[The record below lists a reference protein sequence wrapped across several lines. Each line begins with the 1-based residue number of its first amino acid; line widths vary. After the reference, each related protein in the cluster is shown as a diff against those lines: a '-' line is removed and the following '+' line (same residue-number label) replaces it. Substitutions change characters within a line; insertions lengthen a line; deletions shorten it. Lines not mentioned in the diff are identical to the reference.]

1 MARRMTRQL
10 YTYTSRHTN
19 KKVEVMCTR
28 YEYLFLKLCYDVNG
42 LTPEEYTEYKKY
54 NTLN

>member
-1 MARRMTRQL
+1 METRQI

-19 KKVEVMCTR
+19 KRVEVMCTR

-42 LTPEEYTEYKKY
+42 LTPEEYAEYKKY